1 MKTWV
6 PRVML
11 ASVLVVALQTAI
23 VSSYRVAGIAIMIVW
38 LWPLCVGLVG
48 DTPSGLVAGATSGL
62 LFDTHVATPF
72 GLFTVTGALVG
83 YAAGLLGR
91 EDLGDLRGAAWWM
104 PLLIGGS
111 CGLVTPLVF
120 VIIGFCF
127 GDIQLWRGDVGAT
140 MVMNAVAFGLAL
152 RPAVRVARATVGD
165 TTEVR
170 R

>member
-1 MKTWV
+1 
-6 PRVML
+6 ML
-11 ASVLVVALQTAI
+11 ASVFVVALQTAI
-23 VSSYRVAGIAIMIVW
+23 VSSYRIAGIAVMIVW

-48 DTPSGLVAGATSGL
+48 NTPSGIVAGATSGL

-72 GLFTVTGALVG
+72 GLFTVTGALIG

-111 CGLVTPLVF
+111 CGLITPLVF
-120 VIIGFCF
+120 VILGFCF

-140 MVMNAVAFGLAL
+140 MVVNAFAFGLLL
-152 RPAVRVARATVGD
+152 RPAVRMVRIAVGESMD
-165 TTEVR
+165 VR

>member
-1 MKTWV
+1 MRTWV

-11 ASVLVVALQTAI
+11 ASVFVVALQTAI
-23 VSSYRVAGIAIMIVW
+23 VSSYRIAGIAVMIVW

-48 DTPSGLVAGATSGL
+48 NTPSGIVAGATSGL

-72 GLFTVTGALVG
+72 GLFTVTGALIG

-111 CGLVTPLVF
+111 CGLITPLVF
-120 VIIGFCF
+120 VILGFCF

-140 MVMNAVAFGLAL
+140 MVVNAFAFGLLL
-152 RPAVRVARATVGD
+152 RPAVRMVRIAVGESMD
-165 TTEVR
+165 VR